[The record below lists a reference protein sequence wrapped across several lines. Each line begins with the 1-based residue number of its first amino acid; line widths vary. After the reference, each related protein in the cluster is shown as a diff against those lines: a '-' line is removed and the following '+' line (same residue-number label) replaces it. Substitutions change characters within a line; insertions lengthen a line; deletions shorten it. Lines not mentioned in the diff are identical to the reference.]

1 LAGFWRHQLVGLASF
16 ASASCA
22 IILPATMGH
31 AELAPLSSVQTVEP
45 RLIADPESL
54 QGDEVSYT
62 PSALDAD
69 QNAPTNS
76 AAVDPELECMAKV
89 VYHEAA
95 NQSRKGQL
103 AVAQTLINR
112 ANSGRFP
119 SSICGVANQ
128 RGQFFSTASYHPPLS
143 SPRWKQALDVSR
155 EARDGAAD
163 VTNGAYFFHANY
175 VRRSGFFRSREKVAS
190 LGDHDF
196 YR

>member
-1 LAGFWRHQLVGLASF
+1 
-16 ASASCA
+16 
-22 IILPATMGH
+22 MGH
-31 AELAPLSSVQTVEP
+31 AELAPLSSAQTVEP
-45 RLIADPESL
+45 RLIADPDSL
-54 QGDEVSYT
+54 QSDEVSYT
-62 PSALDAD
+62 PSVSE
-69 QNAPTNS
+69 QTQGAPSNS
-76 AAVDPELECMAKV
+76 AALDPELECMAKV

-112 ANSGRFP
+112 AHSGRFP

-128 RGQFFSTASYHPPLS
+128 RGQYFSTASYHPPRN
-143 SPRWKQALDVSR
+143 SPRWTQVIDVSR
-155 EARDGAAD
+155 EALEGVAD